1 MRSNKLDH
9 LMGSVM
15 YHLAQEEWKGSE
27 YFTSDDPAPEKV
39 AERKRARHAVLSEIN
54 GMELGMGILLP
65 GTRHKNYFH
74 WWDVASI
81 GSQYSR
87 PVLFV
92 RIVEKKGKFYP
103 LFQTKDFIKHT
114 TGALVKNI
122 WKGPWLKIA
131 FDMLCETN
139 NRMGTGQGTLTD
151 RNSSIASGKVQDGTR
166 TITEKVAVT
175 RTETVP
181 IGFEIKEKYYNT
193 YTATPIMRERSY
205 TDYENRSKN
214 VPTYKTVYK
223 TKTTTHLNKY
233 FHFKDL
239 TEEESKRF
247 SLIADRLSK
256 VNELY
261 DSYLKL
267 GIFSF
272 SQKAEIITSIKK
284 LLTYSKFAVYKALID
299 RCPDFLKNDIDYL
312 DSCIEKKNEDLL
324 KIEKELVG
332 VSRFSP
338 MYSNIAPGIK
348 NCKDE
353 INEYK
358 RIKAH
363 LGGSYKTVQR
373 YFEQVERELKNIEAK
388 FLG

>member
-9 LMGSVM
+9 LMGSIM

-39 AERKRARHAVLSEIN
+39 AERKRAQHAVLSEVN

-103 LFQTKDFIKHT
+103 LFQTNDFIKPT
-114 TGALVKNI
+114 TGSLIKNI

-175 RTETVP
+175 RTEKVP
-181 IGFEIKEKYYNT
+181 IGFEIKENLPNSYI
-193 YTATPIMRERSY
+193 ATPIMSERSY
-205 TDYENRSKN
+205 TDYENRSRN
-214 VPTYKTVYK
+214 VPTYRTEYK
-223 TKTTTHLNKY
+223 TKTTTYLNKY
-233 FHFKDL
+233 FYFKDL

-261 DSYLKL
+261 DSYSKL

-272 SQKAEIITSIKK
+272 SQKAEIITSIKN

-299 RCPDFLKNDIDYL
+299 RCPNFLKNDIEYL

-324 KIEKELVG
+324 KIEKESVG

-338 MYSNIAPGIK
+338 MYSIVAPRIK
-348 NCKDE
+348 SCKDE

-363 LGGSYKTVQR
+363 LGGSYKTVQQ

-388 FLG
+388 FLE